1 MFQKDGLLENATI
14 FESTPDGRGTLP
26 EALLEDP
33 NNEKTPIVVANFT
46 RKPAGNFQKGK
57 PYQKGQRGP
66 TTYEDDQDERD
77 PEWLDQSEKVDDEDV
92 YFGRVIQD

>member
-46 RKPAGNFQKGK
+46 RKPAGNFQKSK
-57 PYQKGQRGP
+57 PYQKGLRGP
-66 TTYEDDQDERD
+66 TAYEDDQDEPD
-77 PEWLDQSEKVDDEDV
+77 PEWLDQSEMVDD
-92 YFGRVIQD
+92 